1 MAMER
6 KCQSGG
12 NNMNGKHLYIASLF
26 LTAALVLPVAMMAAP
41 APQRAGV
48 QLRVYDSG
56 HKDYH
61 NWDDNENHAWGLYL
75 TQNNRKPHEF
85 RKAKKREKSEYW
97 NWRHEFEDDHH
108 DRSDDRR

>member
-1 MAMER
+1 
-6 KCQSGG
+6 
-12 NNMNGKHLYIASLF
+12 MNGKHLYIASLF
-26 LTAALVLPVAMMAAP
+26 LTAAFVTPVAMIAAP

-48 QLRVYDSG
+48 QVRVYDSG

-75 TQNNRKPHEF
+75 SENNRKPHEF
-85 RKAKKREKSEYW
+85 RKARKNEKSEYW
-97 NWRHEFEDDHH
+97 NWRHDHENDGHDHSDEHH

>member
-1 MAMER
+1 MHHAHR
-6 KCQSGG
+6 
-12 NNMNGKHLYIASLF
+12 YIASLF
-26 LTAALVLPVAMMAAP
+26 LTTALAAPALLMAAP
-41 APQRAGV
+41 AAQEARV
-48 QLRVYDSG
+48 QVRVYDRD

-85 RKAKKREKSEYW
+85 RKANKREKSEYW
-97 NWRHEFEDDHH
+97 NWRHEHEDDHH

>member
-1 MAMER
+1 
-6 KCQSGG
+6 
-12 NNMNGKHLYIASLF
+12 MNGKHLYIASLF
-26 LTAALVLPVAMMAAP
+26 LTAALVTPVAIIAAP
-41 APQRAGV
+41 ASQRAGAQV
-48 QLRVYDSG
+48 RVYDSR

-85 RKAKKREKSEYW
+85 RKANRRERSGYW
-97 NWRHEFEDDHH
+97 DWRHEHPDEGH